1 LLSKL
6 KQRFQSWITSEAK
19 LAHSIGLTPN
29 RVSAVGMIF
38 AISSALAYWKW
49 HFHQI
54 LLVLAPIFLLISGF
68 CDALDGALA
77 RIYGETT
84 TFGGFLDSLLDR
96 YADAFVLCG
105 IILGQLC
112 DPFWGLTAL
121 TGSLLVSYV
130 RAKAEA
136 KGVEMEAVGVAER
149 AERILIVVIASFLS
163 IVWLE
168 ALSWSVIILAILANL
183 TVLQRVIH
191 FYEASQQK
199 EK

>member
-1 LLSKL
+1 
-6 KQRFQSWITSEAK
+6 
-19 LAHSIGLTPN
+19 
-29 RVSAVGMIF
+29 M
-38 AISSALAYWKW
+38 LAYWNW
-49 HFHQI
+49 QLHQI
-54 LLVLAPIFLLISGF
+54 LPIVAPILLLISGF

-84 TFGGFLDSLLDR
+84 LFGGFLDSLLDR

-105 IILGQLC
+105 IILGGLC
-112 DPFWGLTAL
+112 HPFWGLTAL

-130 RAKAEA
+130 RARAEA

-149 AERILIVVIASFLS
+149 AERLLILVIASFLS

-168 ALSWSVIILAILANL
+168 ALSWGVIVLAVLANL

-191 FYEASQQK
+191 FYKASQQK